1 MPPTRSSAVRWHAV
15 TAAVAALA
23 VVFQLVLV
31 VQGGTVLD
39 ETDPPDLVTRVYR
52 FASYFTIQ
60 SNLLVALTAAWL
72 ARDPTYDGQTF
83 RVLRAAG
90 LVGITITGVVH
101 FLLLRPLL
109 DLSGADWAADK
120 LLHMVVP
127 ALAVAAWAVVG
138 PRPRIS
144 PDARGVVLRA
154 MLWPLGWLAWTL
166 VVGGLSGWYPYPFL
180 DHREDGAGAV
190 AIASVG
196 ITLAFLAF
204 FALAALVDGRARPVP
219 GAAAAPVSR
228 ADRAG

>member
-1 MPPTRSSAVRWHAV
+1 MPPTRTNAARWHAV
-15 TAAVAALA
+15 TAAVAASA

-52 FASYFTIQ
+52 FFSYFTIQ
-60 SNLLVALTAAWL
+60 SNLLVAVTAAWL
-72 ARDPTYDGQTF
+72 ARTPTYDGRAF

-101 FLLLRPLL
+101 FVLLRPLL
-109 DLSGADWAADK
+109 DLTGADWAADK

-138 PRPRIS
+138 PRPRIA
-144 PDARGVVLRA
+144 PDGWGLVGRVLV
-154 MLWPLGWLAWTL
+154 WPLGWLAWTL

-180 DHREDGAGAV
+180 DHREDGAAAV
-190 AIASVG
+190 VVASVG
-196 ITLAFLAF
+196 ITVAFLVF
-204 FALAALVDGRARPVP
+204 FALAALVDGRAAATPRETLDRTARP
-219 GAAAAPVSR
+219 
-228 ADRAG
+228 DRTG